1 MKESKLRPNWQL
13 QPATQANQTPVGH
26 GVLLLIS
33 LFRISLC
40 LGDSLGVGDL
50 LAKGKECQ

>member
-1 MKESKLRPNWQL
+1 M
-13 QPATQANQTPVGH
+13 
-26 GVLLLIS
+26 S

-50 LAKGKECQ
+50 SAKGKECHKLASKGQGK